1 MIHFNKKSIKKIK
14 SLLLTSLFLFLLFG
28 GIANAQK
35 KKNYEL
41 LSPDNSIKMVIS
53 VDNSLQYSIFVDGK
67 IILKPSRIS
76 MKLNDQVLGKNPKVS
91 SISKRSV
98 DEKIIPVVQEKFKV
112 IRDHYNELTILLKK
126 NYTVI
131 FRVYNNGVA
140 YRFTTDFNKMIEVIS
155 EEATFNFAGGNSVY
169 FPEEIRFHSHNERK
183 YLHMQLDTMSSRH
196 LASLPV
202 LVETKGPK
210 ILIAESALK
219 DYPGMWMLSGKNNS
233 LNATFPKYALED
245 KLDPMSDRNVP
256 VTKTANY
263 IAKVNGKRN
272 FPWRI
277 LAIAK
282 EDADL
287 ITNQLVYQ
295 LGEKQQIEDTSWI
308 KPGKVAWDWWNALN
322 VYGVDF
328 KAGVNTE
335 TYKYFI
341 DFAAEYGLEYI
352 ILDEGWYKLGNL
364 MEVVPDIDMEEILAY
379 GKQKNVGI
387 ILWVVWKTLDDQ
399 LEVALNQFEKWGVKG
414 IKVDFM
420 QRDDQA
426 IVNYYWKI
434 AEEAAKRKMLVDFH
448 GAYKPSGIRRAYPN
462 VITRE
467 GVKGLENNK
476 WSKDITPSH
485 NLTIPFI
492 RMVTGP
498 MDYTPGAML
507 NAQPKDYTINF
518 DRPMSMGT
526 RTHQI
531 AQYIIYE
538 SPLQMLADSPSNYYA
553 EPESTE
559 FISRIPTEWDDTKVL
574 EAKVGEYL
582 IIARKRGENWYIGGM
597 TNEKAREFTIDFSF
611 LDAKDYT
618 AEIIRDGAN
627 AIQYAGDYIK
637 ETKTISKK
645 DSLNIKLAK
654 SGGWSAILTP
664 KL

>member
-1 MIHFNKKSIKKIK
+1 MNNLVKNSMKKIQQI
-14 SLLLTSLFLFLLFG
+14 LLVTLFLFFG
-28 GIANAQK
+28 VSTNAQK
-35 KKNYEL
+35 KKSYEL
-41 LSPDNSIKMVIS
+41 QSPDHTIKMVIS
-53 VDNSLQYSIFVDGK
+53 IDDQVQYSVIVDGEM
-67 IILKPSRIS
+67 IIKPSYVS
-76 MKLNDQVLGKNPKVS
+76 MKLNDQVLGMNSKVS
-91 SISKRSV
+91 RIFKNSV
-98 DEKIIPVVQEKFKV
+98 DEKIKPVVQEKFKV
-112 IRDHYNELTILLKK
+112 IRDHYNELTIAFKK
-126 NYTVI
+126 NYSLV
-131 FRVYNNGVA
+131 FRAYDNGVA
-140 YRFTTDFNKMIEVIS
+140 YRFETNIKGKIEIVS
-155 EEATFNFAGGNSVY
+155 EEVTFNFADGNSIY
-169 FPEEIRFHSHNERK
+169 FPEEHEFQSHNERK
-183 YLHMQLDTMSSRH
+183 YLHMQLDTMSSGR

-202 LVETKGPK
+202 LIATKGPK
-210 ILIAESALK
+210 VLIAESALK
-219 DYPGMWMLSGKNNS
+219 DYPGMWVKTGEKNT

-245 KLDPMSDRNVP
+245 QFKGKSDRNVI
-256 VTKTANY
+256 VTKKANY
-263 IAKVNGKRN
+263 IAKVDGKRT

-295 LGEKQQIEDTSWI
+295 LGEKQQIKDTSWI

-328 KAGVNTE
+328 ESGVNTE

-341 DFAAEYGLEYI
+341 DFASKFGLEYI

-364 MEVVPDIDMEEILAY
+364 MEVVPEIDMEEIIAY

-399 LEVALNQFEKWGVKG
+399 LEEAMNQFEKWGVKG

-420 QRDDQA
+420 QRDDQS

-448 GAYKPSGIRRAYPN
+448 GAYKPAGIRRAYPN

-476 WSKDITPSH
+476 WSKDITPTH

-492 RMVTGP
+492 RMVPGP

-507 NAQPKDYTINF
+507 NAQPRDFQVNWN
-518 DRPMSMGT
+518 RPMSMGT
-526 RTHQI
+526 RAHQI
-531 AQYIIYE
+531 AQYVIYE
-538 SPLQMLADSPSNYYA
+538 SPLQMLADNPTNYLA
-553 EPESTE
+553 ELESTE

-582 IIARKRGENWYIGGM
+582 VIARKRGNNWYIGGM

-611 LDAKDYT
+611 LDNKEYTTDLIKDG
-618 AEIIRDGAN
+618 IN
-627 AIQYAGDYIK
+627 AVKYAGDYTK
-637 ETKTISKK
+637 ETRTINKNT
-645 DSLNIKLAK
+645 SLKIKLVN
-654 SGGWSAILTP
+654 SGGWSAILVP
-664 KL
+664 KS

>member
-1 MIHFNKKSIKKIK
+1 MKHLNKQPMKKIHHI
-14 SLLLTSLFLFLLFG
+14 LLTTLLLFLFFAK
-28 GIANAQK
+28 IANAQN

-41 LSPDNSIKMVIS
+41 LSPDITIKMVIS
-53 VDNSLQYSIFVDGK
+53 IDDQIQYSVLVDGET
-67 IILKPSRIS
+67 ILKPSQIS
-76 MKLNDQVLGKNPKVS
+76 MKLNDQVLGLNPNIS

-98 DEKIIPVVQEKFKV
+98 DENIIPVVQEKFKV
-112 IRDHYNELTILLKK
+112 IKDNYNELTISLKK
-126 NYTVI
+126 NYAVI
-131 FRVYNNGVA
+131 FRIYNNGIA
-140 YRFTTDFNKMIEVIS
+140 YRFSTKMDKMITVIS
-155 EEATFNFAGGNSVY
+155 EEATFNFVGGNSVY
-169 FPEEIRFHSHNERK
+169 YPEERRFQSHNERK
-183 YLHMQLDTMSSRH
+183 YLHMRLDTMSSGR

-210 ILIAESALK
+210 VLIAESALK
-219 DYPGMWMLSGKNNS
+219 NYPGMWVLSGKNNS

-256 VTKTANY
+256 VTKKANY

-282 EDADL
+282 EDGDL

-328 KAGVNTE
+328 KSGVNTE

-341 DFAAEYGLEYI
+341 DFASKFGLEYI

-364 MEVVPDIDMEEILAY
+364 MHIVPEINMEEIMAY
-379 GKQKNVGI
+379 GKQKNVGV

-399 LEVALNQFEKWGVKG
+399 LEIAMDQFEKWGVKG

-420 QRDDQA
+420 QRDDQS

-434 AEEAAKRKMLVDFH
+434 ADEAAKRKMLVDFH
-448 GAYKPSGIRRAYPN
+448 GAYKPSGLRRAYPN

-476 WSKDITPSH
+476 WSKDITPTH

-507 NAQPKDYTINF
+507 NAQPKDFTINF

-538 SPLQMLADSPSNYYA
+538 SPLQMLADSPSNFYA
-553 EPESTE
+553 ELESTE

-574 EAKVGEYL
+574 KAKVGEYL
-582 IIARKRGENWYIGGM
+582 LIARKRGNNWYIGGM
-597 TNEKAREFTIDFSF
+597 TNEKARKFTIDFSF
-611 LDAKDYT
+611 LDNKEYT
-618 AEIIRDGAN
+618 ADIMKDGFN
-627 AIQYAGDYIK
+627 VIKYAGDYIK
-637 ETKTISKK
+637 ETRTISKK
-645 DSLNIKLAK
+645 TSIVIKLAPG
-654 SGGWSAILTP
+654 GGWSAILVP
-664 KL
+664 HL

>member
-1 MIHFNKKSIKKIK
+1 MKHLNKQPMKKIHHI
-14 SLLLTSLFLFLLFG
+14 LLTTLLLFLFFAK
-28 GIANAQK
+28 IANAQN

-41 LSPDNSIKMVIS
+41 LSPDITIKMVIS
-53 VDNSLQYSIFVDGK
+53 IDDQIQYSVLVDGET
-67 IILKPSRIS
+67 ILKPSQIS
-76 MKLNDQVLGKNPKVS
+76 MKLNDQVLGLNPNIS

-98 DEKIIPVVQEKFKV
+98 DENIIPVVQEKFKV
-112 IRDHYNELTILLKK
+112 IKDNYNELTISLKK
-126 NYTVI
+126 NYAVI
-131 FRVYNNGVA
+131 FRVYNNGIA
-140 YRFTTDFNKMIEVIS
+140 YRFSTKMDKMITVIS
-155 EEATFNFAGGNSVY
+155 EEATFNFVGGNSVY
-169 FPEEIRFHSHNERK
+169 YPEERRFQSHNERK
-183 YLHMQLDTMSSRH
+183 YLHMRLDTMSSGR

-210 ILIAESALK
+210 VLIAESALK
-219 DYPGMWMLSGKNNS
+219 NYPGMWVLSGKNNS

-256 VTKTANY
+256 VTKKANY

-282 EDADL
+282 EDGDL

-328 KAGVNTE
+328 KSGVNTE

-341 DFAAEYGLEYI
+341 DFASKFGLEYI

-364 MEVVPDIDMEEILAY
+364 MHIVPEINMEEIMAY
-379 GKQKNVGI
+379 GKQKNVGV

-399 LEVALNQFEKWGVKG
+399 LEIAMDQFEKWGVKG

-420 QRDDQA
+420 QRDDQS

-434 AEEAAKRKMLVDFH
+434 ADEAAKRKMLVDFH
-448 GAYKPSGIRRAYPN
+448 GAYKPSGLRRAYPN

-476 WSKDITPSH
+476 WSKDITPTH

-507 NAQPKDYTINF
+507 NAQPKDFTINF

-538 SPLQMLADSPSNYYA
+538 SPLQMLADSPSNFYA
-553 EPESTE
+553 ELESTE

-574 EAKVGEYL
+574 KAKVGEYL
-582 IIARKRGENWYIGGM
+582 LIARKRGNNWYIGGM
-597 TNEKAREFTIDFSF
+597 TNEKARKFTIDFSF
-611 LDAKDYT
+611 LDNKEYT
-618 AEIIRDGAN
+618 ADIMKDGFN
-627 AIQYAGDYIK
+627 VIKYAGDYIK
-637 ETKTISKK
+637 ETRTISKK
-645 DSLNIKLAK
+645 TSIKIKLAPG
-654 SGGWSAILTP
+654 GGWSAILVP
-664 KL
+664 HL

>member
-1 MIHFNKKSIKKIK
+1 MKHLNKQPMKKIHHI
-14 SLLLTSLFLFLLFG
+14 LLTTLLLFLFFAK
-28 GIANAQK
+28 IANAQN

-41 LSPDNSIKMVIS
+41 LSPDITIKMVIS
-53 VDNSLQYSIFVDGK
+53 IDDQIQYSVLVDGET
-67 IILKPSRIS
+67 ILKPSQIS
-76 MKLNDQVLGKNPKVS
+76 MKLNDQVLGLNPNIS

-98 DEKIIPVVQEKFKV
+98 DENIIPVVQEKFKV
-112 IRDHYNELTILLKK
+112 IKDNYNELTISLKK
-126 NYTVI
+126 NYAVI
-131 FRVYNNGVA
+131 FRVYNNGIA
-140 YRFTTDFNKMIEVIS
+140 YRFSTKMDKMITVIS
-155 EEATFNFAGGNSVY
+155 EEATFNFVGGNSVY
-169 FPEEIRFHSHNERK
+169 YPEERRFQSHNERK
-183 YLHMQLDTMSSRH
+183 YLHMRLDTMSSGR

-210 ILIAESALK
+210 VLIAESALK
-219 DYPGMWMLSGKNNS
+219 NYPGMWVLSGKNNS

-245 KLDPMSDRNVP
+245 KLDPMSDRNVL
-256 VTKTANY
+256 VTKKANY

-282 EDADL
+282 EDGDL

-328 KAGVNTE
+328 KSGVNTE

-341 DFAAEYGLEYI
+341 DFASKFGLEYI
-352 ILDEGWYKLGNL
+352 ILDEGWYKLGDL
-364 MEVVPDIDMEEILAY
+364 MHIVPEINMEEIMAY
-379 GKQKNVGI
+379 GKQKNVGV

-399 LEVALNQFEKWGVKG
+399 LEIAMDQFEKWGVKG

-420 QRDDQA
+420 QRDDQS

-434 AEEAAKRKMLVDFH
+434 ADEAAKRKMLVDFH
-448 GAYKPSGIRRAYPN
+448 GAYKPSGLRRAYPN

-476 WSKDITPSH
+476 WSKDITPTH

-507 NAQPKDYTINF
+507 NAQPKDFQINF

-531 AQYIIYE
+531 AQYIIFE
-538 SPLQMLADSPSNYYA
+538 SPLQMLADSPSNFYA
-553 EPESTE
+553 ELESTE

-574 EAKVGEYL
+574 KAKVGEYL
-582 IIARKRGENWYIGGM
+582 LIARKRGNNWYIGGM

-611 LDAKDYT
+611 LDNKEYT
-618 AEIIRDGAN
+618 ADIMKDGFN
-627 AIQYAGDYIK
+627 VIKYAGDYIK
-637 ETKTISKK
+637 ETRTISKK
-645 DSLNIKLAK
+645 TSIVIKLAPG
-654 SGGWSAILTP
+654 GGWSAILVP
-664 KL
+664 HL

>member
-1 MIHFNKKSIKKIK
+1 MKHLNKQPMKKIHHI
-14 SLLLTSLFLFLLFG
+14 LLTTLLLFLFFAK
-28 GIANAQK
+28 IANAQN

-41 LSPDNSIKMVIS
+41 LSPDITIKMVIS
-53 VDNSLQYSIFVDGK
+53 IDDQIQYSVLVDGET
-67 IILKPSRIS
+67 ILKPSQIS
-76 MKLNDQVLGKNPKVS
+76 MKLNDQVLGLNPNIS

-98 DEKIIPVVQEKFKV
+98 DENIIPVVQEKFKV
-112 IRDHYNELTILLKK
+112 IKDNYNELTISLKK
-126 NYTVI
+126 NYAVI
-131 FRVYNNGVA
+131 FRVYNNGIA
-140 YRFTTDFNKMIEVIS
+140 YRFSTKMDKMITVIS
-155 EEATFNFAGGNSVY
+155 EEATFNFVGGNSVY
-169 FPEEIRFHSHNERK
+169 YPEERRFQSHNERK
-183 YLHMQLDTMSSRH
+183 YLHMRLDTMSSGR

-210 ILIAESALK
+210 VLIAESALK
-219 DYPGMWMLSGKNNS
+219 NYPGMWVLSGKNNS

-256 VTKTANY
+256 VTKKANY

-282 EDADL
+282 EDGDL

-328 KAGVNTE
+328 KSGVNTE

-341 DFAAEYGLEYI
+341 DFASKFGLEYI
-352 ILDEGWYKLGNL
+352 ILDEGWYKLGDL
-364 MEVVPDIDMEEILAY
+364 MHIVPEINMEEIMAY
-379 GKQKNVGI
+379 GKQKNVGV

-399 LEVALNQFEKWGVKG
+399 LEIAMDQFEKWGVKG

-420 QRDDQA
+420 QRDDQS

-434 AEEAAKRKMLVDFH
+434 ADEAAKRKMLVDFH
-448 GAYKPSGIRRAYPN
+448 GAYKPSGLRRAYPN

-476 WSKDITPSH
+476 WSKDITPTH

-507 NAQPKDYTINF
+507 NAQPKDFTINF

-538 SPLQMLADSPSNYYA
+538 SPLQMLADSPSNFYA
-553 EPESTE
+553 ELESTE

-574 EAKVGEYL
+574 KAKVGEYL
-582 IIARKRGENWYIGGM
+582 LIARKRGNNWYIGGM

-611 LDAKDYT
+611 LDNKEYT
-618 AEIIRDGAN
+618 ADIMKDGFN
-627 AIQYAGDYIK
+627 VIKYAGDYIK
-637 ETKTISKK
+637 ETRTISKK
-645 DSLNIKLAK
+645 TSIVIKLAPG
-654 SGGWSAILTP
+654 GGWSAILVP
-664 KL
+664 HL

>member
-1 MIHFNKKSIKKIK
+1 MKHLNKQPMKKIHHI
-14 SLLLTSLFLFLLFG
+14 LLTTLLLFLFFAK
-28 GIANAQK
+28 IANAQN

-41 LSPDNSIKMVIS
+41 LSPDITIKMVIS
-53 VDNSLQYSIFVDGK
+53 IDDQIQYSVLVDGET
-67 IILKPSRIS
+67 ILKPSQIS
-76 MKLNDQVLGKNPKVS
+76 MKLNDQVLGLNPNIS

-98 DEKIIPVVQEKFKV
+98 DENIIPVVQEKFKV
-112 IRDHYNELTILLKK
+112 IKDNYNELTISLKK
-126 NYTVI
+126 NYAVI
-131 FRVYNNGVA
+131 FRVYNNGIA
-140 YRFTTDFNKMIEVIS
+140 YRFSTKMDKMITVIS
-155 EEATFNFAGGNSVY
+155 EEATFNFVGGNSVY
-169 FPEEIRFHSHNERK
+169 YPEERRFQSHNERK
-183 YLHMQLDTMSSRH
+183 YLHMRLDTMSSGR

-210 ILIAESALK
+210 VLIVESALK
-219 DYPGMWMLSGKNNS
+219 NYPGMWVLSGKNNS

-256 VTKTANY
+256 VTKKANY

-277 LAIAK
+277 LTIAK
-282 EDADL
+282 EDGDL

-328 KAGVNTE
+328 KSGVNTE

-341 DFAAEYGLEYI
+341 DFASKFGLEYI

-364 MEVVPDIDMEEILAY
+364 MHIVPEINMEEIMAY
-379 GKQKNVGI
+379 GKQKNVGV

-399 LEVALNQFEKWGVKG
+399 LEIAMDQFEKWGVKG

-420 QRDDQA
+420 QRDDQS

-434 AEEAAKRKMLVDFH
+434 ADEAAKRKMLVDFH
-448 GAYKPSGIRRAYPN
+448 GAYKPSGLRRAYPN
-462 VITRE
+462 VITRV

-476 WSKDITPSH
+476 WSKDITPTH

-507 NAQPKDYTINF
+507 NAQPKDFTINF

-538 SPLQMLADSPSNYYA
+538 SPLQMLADSPSNFYA
-553 EPESTE
+553 ELESTE

-574 EAKVGEYL
+574 KAKVGEYL
-582 IIARKRGENWYIGGM
+582 LIARKRGNNWYIGGM

-611 LDAKDYT
+611 LDNKEYT
-618 AEIIRDGAN
+618 ADIMKDGFN
-627 AIQYAGDYIK
+627 VIKYAGDYIK
-637 ETKTISKK
+637 ETRTISKK
-645 DSLNIKLAK
+645 TSIKIKLAPG
-654 SGGWSAILTP
+654 GGWSAILVP
-664 KL
+664 HL